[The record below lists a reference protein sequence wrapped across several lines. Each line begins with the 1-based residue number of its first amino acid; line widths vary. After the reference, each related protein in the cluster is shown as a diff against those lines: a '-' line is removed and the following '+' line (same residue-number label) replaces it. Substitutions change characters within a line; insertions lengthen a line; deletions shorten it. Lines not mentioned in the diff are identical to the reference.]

1 MSARKELLY
10 QLFEDMDA
18 TKRLMH
24 PCFVHVL
31 GEIGISPAQAHVL
44 FVIEDGQP
52 LSLKRLAAKMW
63 LTPGAI
69 TQLVDGIARLGY
81 VTRTQDER
89 DRRVVYISLSSAGT
103 ALMSK
108 ITNSRSEFMA
118 QIMATLDDTE
128 LRQLA
133 GLQRKIVQN
142 LEAHSK
148 AFTAKKEKV

>member
-1 MSARKELLY
+1 
-10 QLFEDMDA
+10 MDA

-31 GEIGISPAQAHVL
+31 REIGVSPAQAHIL
-44 FVIEDGQP
+44 FVIKDGQP
-52 LSLKRLAAKMW
+52 LSLKSLAAKMW

-81 VTRTQDER
+81 VTRTQDAH

-108 ITNSRSEFMA
+108 ITNSRSKFMA
-118 QIMATLDDTE
+118 QIMTTLDDVE

-133 GLQRKIVQN
+133 GTQRKIVQN
-142 LEAHSK
+142 LEAHTK
-148 AFTAKKEKV
+148 ALTAKKEKV